1 MLRVAYLCEYTTV
14 NGGENSLLTFLAT
27 AVASIQATVL
37 CPSEGPFVQKL
48 RTQGVQCVP
57 FDVRDCSGQRKPLEQ
72 IVVELCTLV
81 ERLDVDIVHGN
92 SLSMSRILG
101 AAEDLKCVTVGHV
114 RDIMKVSAKV
124 ISDLNQVDMLIAVS
138 AATRQA
144 LSEQGV
150 QAERVTKVFN
160 GVDEHVFRET
170 ANDCGYENA
179 SETWRRKLGLSSD
192 AMLIGG
198 VGQIGLRKGWPVL
211 CDAVEKIIDDFPQLH
226 VVIAGERYSQKQE
239 SSDYE
244 KSLACR
250 ATSGPLAG
258 RLHWVGYVDAMPE
271 FLRQINVLAHP
282 ALQEPLGRVLLE
294 AAASQT
300 PVVATDVGGTAEIFG
315 DHAAL
320 LVDAGDV
327 DGLAT
332 ALRDVLLDPATAT
345 ERAVLANE
353 RIGSLFSIREFHD
366 SILQVY
372 RLALRQ
378 ALAEQ

>member
-27 AVASIQATVL
+27 AAESIQTIVL
-37 CPSEGPFVQKL
+37 CPSEGSLVEKL
-48 RTQGVQCVP
+48 RTQGIQCVP
-57 FDVRDCSGQRKPLEQ
+57 FDVRDRSGQRKSLEQ
-72 IVVELCTLV
+72 IVAELCALV

-101 AAEDLKCVTVGHV
+101 AAEDLNCATVGHV

-124 ISDLNQVDMLIAVS
+124 ISDLNKVDMLIAVS
-138 AATRQA
+138 AATRLA
-144 LSEQGV
+144 LIEQGV

-160 GVDEHVFRET
+160 GINAHVFCKT
-170 ANDCGYENA
+170 TNDCGNGD
-179 SETWRRKLGLSSD
+179 SNKTWRQKMGLSSD
-192 AMLIGG
+192 AVLIGG

-211 CDAVEKIIDDFPQLH
+211 CDAVEKIIEDFPELH
-226 VVIAGERYSQKQE
+226 LVIAGERYSQKQE

-244 KSLACR
+244 KSLAGR
-250 ATSGPLAG
+250 AISGPLAG
-258 RLHWVGYVDAMPE
+258 RLHWVGYVAAMPE

-300 PVVATDVGGTAEIFG
+300 PVVATNVGGTTEIFG

-320 LVDAGDV
+320 LVGASDV

-332 ALRDVLLDPATAT
+332 ALRDTLLDPEAAS
-345 ERAVLANE
+345 ERAVLAKE
-353 RIGSLFSIREFHD
+353 RIGRLFSIREFHD

-372 RLALRQ
+372 RLALRY
-378 ALAEQ
+378 ALAE

>member
-27 AVASIQATVL
+27 AVESIQATVL

-48 RTQGVQCVP
+48 RAQGVQCVP
-57 FDVRDCSGQRKPLEQ
+57 FDVRDRSGQRKPLEQ
-72 IVVELCTLV
+72 LVAELCSLV
-81 ERLDVDIVHGN
+81 ERLDVDIVHAN

-124 ISDLNQVDMLIAVS
+124 INDLNQVDMLIAVS
-138 AATRQA
+138 AATRLA
-144 LSEQGV
+144 LTEQGV
-150 QAERVTKVFN
+150 QTDRVTKVFN
-160 GVDEHVFRET
+160 GVDEDVFGET
-170 ANDCGYENA
+170 ANGRDNKNA
-179 SETWRRKLGLSSD
+179 DETWRCKLGLSSD
-192 AMLIGG
+192 AVLIGG

-250 ATSGPLAG
+250 ATSGSLAG

-300 PVVATDVGGTAEIFG
+300 PVVATHVGGTAEIFG

-320 LVDAGDV
+320 LVDAGDAQ
-327 DGLAT
+327 GLAT
-332 ALRDVLLDPATAT
+332 ALRDVLLDSATAK
-345 ERAVLANE
+345 ERAVLAKE

-366 SILQVY
+366 AILQVY
-372 RLALRQ
+372 RLALRHS
-378 ALAEQ
+378 

>member
-1 MLRVAYLCEYTTV
+1 M
-14 NGGENSLLTFLAT
+14 
-27 AVASIQATVL
+27 
-37 CPSEGPFVQKL
+37 
-48 RTQGVQCVP
+48 
-57 FDVRDCSGQRKPLEQ
+57 
-72 IVVELCTLV
+72 
-81 ERLDVDIVHGN
+81 
-92 SLSMSRILG
+92 
-101 AAEDLKCVTVGHV
+101 
-114 RDIMKVSAKV
+114 
-124 ISDLNQVDMLIAVS
+124 
-138 AATRQA
+138 
-144 LSEQGV
+144 
-150 QAERVTKVFN
+150 
-160 GVDEHVFRET
+160 
-170 ANDCGYENA
+170 
-179 SETWRRKLGLSSD
+179 
-192 AMLIGG
+192 
-198 VGQIGLRKGWPVL
+198 
-211 CDAVEKIIDDFPQLH
+211 
-226 VVIAGERYSQKQE
+226 
-239 SSDYE
+239 
-244 KSLACR
+244 
-250 ATSGPLAG
+250 
-258 RLHWVGYVDAMPE
+258 GYVDAMPE

-372 RLALRQ
+372 RLALRH

>member
-27 AVASIQATVL
+27 AVESIQAIVL
-37 CPSEGPFVQKL
+37 CPREGPFVQKL
-48 RTQGVQCVP
+48 TAQGVQCVP
-57 FDVRDCSGQRKPLEQ
+57 FDVRDRRGQRKPLDQ
-72 IVVELCTLV
+72 IVAELCPLV
-81 ERLDVDIVHGN
+81 ERLEVDIVHGN

-101 AAEDLKCVTVGHV
+101 AAEELKCVTVGHV

-124 ISDLNQVDMLIAVS
+124 VSDLNQVDRLIAVS

-150 QAERVTKVFN
+150 LGERIIKIFN
-160 GVDEHVFRET
+160 GVDERVFFQSV
-170 ANDCGYENA
+170 AGYDKKN
-179 SETWRRKLGLSSD
+179 SVETWRSKLGLSCD
-192 AMLIGG
+192 AVLIGG
-198 VGQIGLRKGWPVL
+198 VGQIGLRKGWSVL
-211 CDAVEKIIDDFPQLH
+211 CDAVETIIEDFPKLH

-239 SSDYE
+239 SNDYE
-244 KSLACR
+244 KSLASR

-258 RLHWVGYVDAMPE
+258 RLHWLGYVDAMPD
-271 FLRQINVLAHP
+271 FLRQINVLVHP

-300 PVVATDVGGTAEIFG
+300 PVVATKVGGTAEIFG

-320 LVDAGDV
+320 LVDGGDV
-327 DGLAT
+327 VSLAT

-345 ERAVLANE
+345 RRAVLAKE
-353 RIGSLFSIREFHD
+353 RIGNLFSIGEFHD
-366 SILQVY
+366 AILQVY
-372 RLALRQ
+372 RLALRRS
-378 ALAEQ
+378 